1 MESRGFFAFEYVHGG
16 VSSQKPWPPQK
27 AWSFQH
33 NLELIKKKKKS
44 RMCTNDL
51 DYEFFLQEKK
61 NFLSQSSKYI
71 YSGIKEKLK

>member
-33 NLELIKKKKKS
+33 NLELIKKKKKKAECVQ
-44 RMCTNDL
+44 MTWITNSSYKKKKTFYL
-51 DYEFFLQEKK
+51 NHRSTYILESKK
-61 NFLSQSSKYI
+61 N
-71 YSGIKEKLK
+71 